1 MAKLSFYGATGIVT
15 GSRYLL
21 ETQGKRLLIDCGMFQ
36 GVKED
41 RERNWEPFPVSPIDI
56 DAVLLTHA
64 HIDHSGYLPRLGR
77 NGFGGKVYCTY
88 ATRDLC
94 DVMLQDSAHLQEED
108 AEYANKKGYSKHQ
121 PALPL
126 YTVEDALKVI
136 KQFAPVYYGEDL
148 FLTDNLRIKFR
159 DAGHILGSAM
169 IDVKLNPDKDTQ
181 RILFSGDLGRPDQPI
196 LRDPAQV
203 FNVDYLVVE
212 STYGDRL
219 HDSAPG
225 VVPGGVPGATDTLAA
240 LARVIN
246 ETVQRNG
253 VLVIPAFAVGR
264 TQTLLFNIR
273 ELEEQNKIPV
283 LPVYLDSPMA
293 AQATQIFEQHR
304 IDYDFQAKILE
315 LQGKKILQPK
325 QLHVTRDVEESK
337 RLHDLKARAIIIS
350 ASGMVTGGRILHHL
364 QHRLPEARNTVLF
377 IGFQAEGT
385 RGKSILEGQPLVK
398 IHGEDVAVKA
408 NVENIPG
415 YSAHADYNEILAW
428 LMGFNRPPKQTFIV
442 HGEPEAS
449 QALAQKI
456 GQVLHWQTVIPKFGE
471 GFQLE

>member
-15 GSRYLL
+15 GSRYLF

-56 DAVLLTHA
+56 DTVLLTHA
-64 HIDHSGYLPRLGR
+64 HIDHSGYLPRIGR
-77 NGFGGKVYCTY
+77 NGFSGKIYCTY

-126 YTVEDALKVI
+126 YTVEDAQKVLR
-136 KQFAPVYYGEDL
+136 QFAPVYYGEDL
-148 FLTDNLRIKFR
+148 FLTDTMRIKFR

-169 IDVKLNPDKDTQ
+169 IDIKLNPDSNMQ

-196 LRDPAQV
+196 LRDPVQV
-203 FNVDYLVVE
+203 FNVDYLVLE

-219 HDSAPG
+219 HD
-225 VVPGGVPGATDTLAA
+225 GAETIGTLA
-240 LARVIN
+240 RIIN
-246 ETVQRNG
+246 ETVERNG

-273 ELEEQNKIPV
+273 ELEEQQKIPV

-293 AQATQIFEQHR
+293 AQATQIFEKYR
-304 IDYDFQAKILE
+304 IDYDLQAKILE
-315 LQGKKILQPK
+315 LQGKKILQPRM
-325 QLHVTRDVEESK
+325 LHVIREVEESK
-337 RLHDLKARAIIIS
+337 RLHDIKSRAVIIS
-350 ASGMVTGGRILHHL
+350 ASGMATGGRILHHL
-364 QHRLPEARNTVLF
+364 QHRLPDERNTVLF
-377 IGFQAEGT
+377 IGYQGVGT
-385 RGKSILEGQPLVK
+385 RGRTILEGQPLVK
-398 IHGEDVAVKA
+398 IHGEEVAVKA
-408 NVENIPG
+408 KVENIPG

-428 LMGFNRPPKQTFIV
+428 LQGFNRPPKQTFIV

-449 QALAQKI
+449 QALAEKI
-456 GQVLHWQTVIPKFGE
+456 GQTLHWPTVIPKFGE
-471 GFQLE
+471 EFQLD

>member
-41 RERNWEPFPVSPIDI
+41 RERNWEPFPVSPADI

-77 NGFGGKVYCTY
+77 NGFSGKVYCTY

-108 AEYANKKGYSKHQ
+108 AQYANKKGFSRHQ

-126 YTVEDALKVI
+126 YTLEDALKVI
-136 KQFAPVYYGEDL
+136 RQFAPVYYGEDL
-148 FLTDNLRIKFR
+148 FLTDNMRIKFR

-169 IDVKLNPDKDTQ
+169 IDVKLNPASDTR

-219 HDSAPG
+219 HD
-225 VVPGGVPGATDTLAA
+225 GGETLDA

-273 ELEEQNKIPV
+273 ELEEQQKIPL
-283 LPVYLDSPMA
+283 LPVYVDSPMA
-293 AQATQIFEQHR
+293 AQATQIFEQYR

-315 LQGKKILQPK
+315 LQGKKILQPRL
-325 QLHVTRDVEESK
+325 LHVIREVEESK
-337 RLHDLKARAIIIS
+337 RLNDLKGRAIIIS
-350 ASGMVTGGRILHHL
+350 ASGMATGGRILHHL

-377 IGFQAEGT
+377 IGYQGVGT
-385 RGKSILEGQPLVK
+385 RGRTILEGQPLVK

-408 NVENIPG
+408 KVENIPG

-456 GQVLHWQTVIPKFGE
+456 GQILHWPTVIPKFGE
-471 GFQLE
+471 EFQLE

>member
-21 ETQGKRLLIDCGMFQ
+21 ETQGKRLLIDCGLFQ
-36 GVKED
+36 GIKED
-41 RERNWEPFPVSPIDI
+41 RQRNWEPFPVSPIDI

-77 NGFGGKVYCTY
+77 HGFQGKIYSTY
-88 ATRDLC
+88 ASRDLC

-108 AEYANKKGYSKHQ
+108 AEYANKKGYSKHE

-126 YTVEDALKVI
+126 YTIEDAQKVI

-148 FLTDNLRIKFR
+148 YLTDNMRIKFR
-159 DAGHILGSAM
+159 DAGHILGSALVD
-169 IDVKLNPDKDTQ
+169 IKLTNDSQTQ

-196 LRDPAQV
+196 LRDPVQV

-219 HDSAPG
+219 HD
-225 VVPGGVPGATDTLAA
+225 GGNTTTE

-246 ETVQRNG
+246 ETVERNG
-253 VLVIPAFAVGR
+253 VLVIPSFAVGR

-273 ELEEQNKIPV
+273 ELEEQGKIPA

-293 AQATQIFEQHR
+293 VQATEIFEQHK

-315 LQGKKILQPK
+315 LQGKKILQPRL
-325 QLHVTRDVEESK
+325 LHIIREVEESK
-337 RLHDLKARAIIIS
+337 RLHDLKSRMVIIS
-350 ASGMVTGGRILHHL
+350 ASGMATGGRILHHL
-364 QHRLPEARNTVLF
+364 QHRLPDERNTILF
-377 IGFQAEGT
+377 IGYQAEGT
-385 RGKSILEGQPLVK
+385 RGRSILEGQPLVK
-398 IHGEDVAVKA
+398 IHGEEVAVKA
-408 NVENIPG
+408 KVENIPG

-428 LMGFNRPPKQTFIV
+428 LLGFNRPPKKTFIV
-442 HGEPEAS
+442 HGEPAAS
-449 QALAQKI
+449 QALAEKI
-456 GQVLHWQTVIPKFGE
+456 QQTLHWETVIPKFGE
-471 GFQLE
+471 EFQLS

>member
-21 ETQGKRLLIDCGMFQ
+21 ETQGKRLLIDCGLFQ

-41 RERNWEPFPVSPIDI
+41 RERNWEPFPVAPVDI
-56 DAVLLTHA
+56 DHVLLTHA
-64 HIDHSGYLPRLGR
+64 HIDHSGFLPRLGR

-108 AEYANKKGYSKHQ
+108 AEYANRKGFTRHT

-126 YTVEDALKVI
+126 YTVEDAQKVLR
-136 KQFAPVYYGEDL
+136 QFAPVYYGEDL
-148 FLTDNLRIKFR
+148 FLTDTMRIKFR

-169 IDVKLNPDKDTQ
+169 IDIKLNPDSGTQ

-196 LRDPAQV
+196 LRNPVQV

-219 HDSAPG
+219 HDGAAGSANDG
-225 VVPGGVPGATDTLAA
+225 TGTLDQ

-253 VLVIPAFAVGR
+253 VLVIPSFAVGR

-273 ELEEQNKIPV
+273 ELEEQQKIPV
-283 LPVYLDSPMA
+283 LPVYVDSPMA
-293 AQATQIFEQHR
+293 VQATQIFEQHK

-315 LQGKKILQPK
+315 LQGKKILQPRL
-325 QLHVTRDVEESK
+325 LHVIREVEESK

-350 ASGMVTGGRILHHL
+350 ASGMATGGRILHHL
-364 QHRLPEARNTVLF
+364 KNRLPQEKNTVLF
-377 IGFQAEGT
+377 IGYQAVGT
-385 RGKSILEGQPLVK
+385 RGRSILEGQPLVK
-398 IHGEDVAVKA
+398 IHGEEVAVKA
-408 NVENIPG
+408 KIENIPG

-428 LMGFNRPPKQTFIV
+428 LMGFNRPPKKTFIV

-456 GQVLHWQTVIPKFGE
+456 GQTLHWPTVIPKFGE
-471 GFQLE
+471 EFQLE

>member
-21 ETQGKRLLIDCGMFQ
+21 ETQGKRLLVDCGLFQ

-41 RERNWEPFPVSPIDI
+41 RERNWEPFPLSPIDI

-77 NGFGGKVYCTY
+77 NGFNGKIYCTQ

-94 DVMLQDSAHLQEED
+94 EVMLQDSAHLQEED
-108 AEYANKKGYSKHQ
+108 AEYANKKGFSKHQ

-148 FLTDNLRIKFR
+148 FLTDNMRIKFR

-169 IDVKLNPDKDTQ
+169 IDIKLNPASDTR

-219 HDSAPG
+219 HD
-225 VVPGGVPGATDTLAA
+225 GGQTLDA

-273 ELEEQNKIPV
+273 ELEEQNKIPL

-315 LQGKKILQPK
+315 LQGKKILQPRL
-325 QLHVTRDVEESK
+325 LHVIREVEESK
-337 RLHDLKARAIIIS
+337 RLHDLKDRAIIIS

-377 IGFQAEGT
+377 IGYQAVGT
-385 RGKSILEGQPLVK
+385 RGRSILEGQPLVK
-398 IHGEDVAVKA
+398 IHGEEVAVKA
-408 NVENIPG
+408 KVENIPG

-456 GQVLHWQTVIPKFGE
+456 QQVLHWPTVIPKFGE
-471 GFQLE
+471 EFQLE

>member
-36 GVKED
+36 GLKED

-56 DAVLLTHA
+56 DTVLLTHA

-77 NGFGGKVYCTY
+77 NGFSGKIYCTY

-108 AEYANKKGYSKHQ
+108 AEYANKKGFSKHQ

-126 YTVEDALKVI
+126 YTVDDALKVI
-136 KQFAPVYYGEDL
+136 KQFKPVYYGEDL
-148 FLTDNLRIKFR
+148 FLTDKMRIKFR

-169 IDVKLNPDKDTQ
+169 IDIKLNLNDETR

-219 HDSAPG
+219 HDGNSDG
-225 VVPGGVPGATDTLAA
+225 TSTLGE

-253 VLVIPAFAVGR
+253 ILVIPAFAVGR

-273 ELEEQNKIPV
+273 ELEEQNKIPA

-293 AQATQIFEQHR
+293 VQATQIFEQYK

-315 LQGKKILQPK
+315 LQGKKILQPRL
-325 QLHVTRDVEESK
+325 LHVIREVEESK
-337 RLHDLKARAIIIS
+337 RLHDLKNRAIIIS

-364 QHRLPEARNTVLF
+364 KNRLPQPQNTVLF
-377 IGFQAEGT
+377 IGYQGAGT
-385 RGKSILEGQPLVK
+385 RGRSILEGQPFVK
-398 IHGEDVAVKA
+398 VHGEDVAVKA
-408 NVENIPG
+408 KIENIPG

-456 GQVLHWQTVIPKFGE
+456 QQTLHWQTVIPKFGE
-471 GFQLE
+471 EFQLE

>member
-36 GVKED
+36 GLKED
-41 RERNWEPFPVSPIDI
+41 RERNWEPFPVSPIEI

-77 NGFGGKVYCTY
+77 NGFGGKIYCTY

-108 AEYANKKGYSKHQ
+108 AEYANKKGYSKHA

-136 KQFAPVYYGEDL
+136 GQFAPVYYGEDL
-148 FLTDNLRIKFR
+148 FLTDNLRVKFR

-169 IDVKLNPDKDTQ
+169 IDIKLNPTGDTR
-181 RILFSGDLGRPDQPI
+181 RILFSGDLGRPEQPI

-219 HDSAPG
+219 H
-225 VVPGGVPGATDTLAA
+225 GGATGETDTLAS

-253 VLVIPAFAVGR
+253 ILVIPSFAVGR

-273 ELEEQNKIPV
+273 ELEEQQKIPI
-283 LPVYLDSPMA
+283 LPVYVDSPMA
-293 AQATQIFEQHR
+293 AEATRIFEQHK

-315 LQGKKILQPK
+315 LQGKKILQPRL
-325 QLHVTRDVEESK
+325 LHVIREVEESK
-337 RLHDLKARAIIIS
+337 RLNDLKSRAIIIS

-364 QHRLPEARNTVLF
+364 QKRLPDARNTVLF
-377 IGFQAEGT
+377 IGYQGAGT
-385 RGKSILEGQPLVK
+385 RGRSILEGQPVVK
-398 IHGEDVAVKA
+398 IHGEEVAVKA
-408 NVENIPG
+408 KVENIPG

-456 GQVLHWQTVIPKFGE
+456 QQILHWPTVIPKFGE

>member
-1 MAKLSFYGATGIVT
+1 MAKLNFYGATGIVT

-36 GVKED
+36 GIKED
-41 RERNWEPFPVSPIDI
+41 RERNWESFPVSPIDI

-64 HIDHSGYLPRLGR
+64 HIDHSGYLPRLGH
-77 NGFGGKVYCTY
+77 NGFKGKVYCTY

-108 AEYANKKGYSKHQ
+108 AEYANKKGFSKHQ

-126 YTVEDALKVI
+126 YNVQDALQVLR
-136 KQFAPVYYGEDL
+136 QFAPVYYGEDL
-148 FLTDNLRIKFR
+148 FLTENLRIKFR
-159 DAGHILGSAM
+159 DAGHILGSALV
-169 IDVKLNPDKDTQ
+169 DVKLTNNSETQ

-219 HDSAPG
+219 HDGRNPI
-225 VVPGGVPGATDTLAA
+225 DE

-246 ETVQRNG
+246 ETAQRNG
-253 VLVIPAFAVGR
+253 VLVIPSFAVGR

-273 ELEEQNKIPV
+273 ELEERKKIPL
-283 LPVYLDSPMA
+283 LPIYVDSPMA
-293 AQATQIFEQHR
+293 VQATEIFLQHK

-315 LQGKKILQPK
+315 LQGKQILQPRL
-325 QLHVTRDVEESK
+325 LHLIREVEESK
-337 RLHDLKARAIIIS
+337 RLNDMKGRAVIIS
-350 ASGMVTGGRILHHL
+350 ASGMATGGRILHHL
-364 QHRLPEARNTVLF
+364 QHRLPDERNTVLF
-377 IGFQAEGT
+377 IGYQAEGT
-385 RGKSILEGQPLVK
+385 RGRSILEGQQLVK
-398 IHGEDVAVKA
+398 IHGEEITVKA
-408 NVENIPG
+408 RVENIPG

-442 HGEPEAS
+442 HGEPIAS
-449 QALAQKI
+449 QALAEKI
-456 GQVLHWQTVIPKFGE
+456 RQTLHWETVIPKFGE